1 MSARVYKSLRGIGR
15 AGIYARVYG
24 SASHRESNIKFITR
38 AQVPALPDFI
48 CNQGRHVCPRL
59 LFAINGRAG
68 IYARHCKPTI
78 ATLEQV
84 PLGRQNL

>member
-24 SASHRESNIKFITR
+24 SASHRGSNIKFITR
-38 AQVPALPDFI
+38 AQVPALRI
-48 CNQGRHVCPRL
+48 HT
-59 LFAINGRAG
+59 LFATKGG
-68 IYARHCKPTI
+68 IYARPCNPTI
-78 ATLEQV
+78 ATLEQM